1 MSLAGTCP
9 NCYEAPCDCKSPKLP
24 DCQVT
29 SNLHTSEQFAD
40 AAGVKHSPTGGTKND
55 SFKPDHLLLHQG
67 CPLALAEAI
76 AVMDLGAKKYG
87 RYNWKEVEP
96 DRYHS
101 AMHRHLTAYYIDP
114 TSKDV
119 DTGQSH
125 LSHALC
131 NLLFIV
137 QLEQAGK

>member
-1 MSLAGTCP
+1 MAVTRNPGSMEVCDKGRESA
-9 NCYEAPCDCKSPKLP
+9 EAPKIR

-29 SNLHTSEQFAD
+29 SNLYAD

-76 AVMDLGAKKYG
+76 AVMGFGTKKYG
-87 RYNWKEVEP
+87 RYNWKEVES

-101 AMHRHLTAYYIDP
+101 AMHRHLNAYYIDP